1 MKMRTHQARKL
12 VVPYPIMWAAPSA
25 GTMPE
30 AGAIQAD
37 AT

>member
-1 MKMRTHQARKL
+1 MKMRTHQARNL
-12 VVPYPIMWAAPSA
+12 VGPYPIMWAAPSV

-37 AT
+37 VT